1 MFHYNYYLK
10 ELNMSLK
17 DRYMKK
23 NLSYSK
29 NDYYNFLSKY
39 QDSLLQSCPYMGL
52 CFLGSSNYYKDFRL
66 G

>member
-1 MFHYNYYLK
+1 
-10 ELNMSLK
+10 MSLK